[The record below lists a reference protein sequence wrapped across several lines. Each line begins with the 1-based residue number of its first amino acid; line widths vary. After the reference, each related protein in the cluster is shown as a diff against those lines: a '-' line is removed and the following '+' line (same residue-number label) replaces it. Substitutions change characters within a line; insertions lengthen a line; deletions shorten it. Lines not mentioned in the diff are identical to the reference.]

1 MNCGSEISAELGRL
15 GKDRL
20 EKDLLP
26 PKLIRFALL
35 FYKIEVIKKPC

>member
-1 MNCGSEISAELGRL
+1 MNCVSEISAAELGRL

-26 PKLIRFALL
+26 PKLILCFAILQN
-35 FYKIEVIKKPC
+35 